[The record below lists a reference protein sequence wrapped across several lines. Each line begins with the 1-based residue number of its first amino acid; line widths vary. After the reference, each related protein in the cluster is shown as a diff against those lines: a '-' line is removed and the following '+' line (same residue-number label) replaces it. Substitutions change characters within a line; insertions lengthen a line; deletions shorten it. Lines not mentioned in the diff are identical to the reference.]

1 MGLDVY
7 AVRPSQS
14 RVTDGAAFRR
24 LQDMAPEERG
34 EFGWL
39 HPEEPEPFREL
50 SREFATG
57 GLFWPSDGDPTGFRG
72 QVYDGWISDE
82 FGLSFYDLF
91 DPEEVRGLLKR
102 LDEWLVRAETGAVP
116 VPLFGR
122 DSDDGYALARVR
134 SLAAFLRAAAAQHLW
149 LFPDY

>member
-7 AVRPSQS
+7 AVRPSQD
-14 RVTDGAAFRR
+14 RVIDNAAFQR
-24 LQDMAPEERG
+24 LQEMPPEERG

-39 HPEEPEPFREL
+39 RPAELEPFREL
-50 SREFATG
+50 PREFTTG

-72 QVYDGWISDE
+72 QVYDEWVSDE
-82 FGLSFYDLF
+82 FGVGLYDLV

-102 LDEWLVRAETGAVP
+102 LDEWLVRAESGAVP
-116 VPLFGR
+116 VPLFGQ
-122 DSDDGYALARVR
+122 DSDDGHALTRVR
-134 SLAAFLRAAAAQHLW
+134 SLAAFLRAVAAQNLW

>member
-7 AVRPSQS
+7 AVRPSQD
-14 RVTDGAAFRR
+14 RVIDNAAFRR
-24 LQDMAPEERG
+24 LQEMPPAERG

-39 HPEEPEPFREL
+39 RPAELEPFREL
-50 SREFATG
+50 PREFATG

-72 QVYDGWISDE
+72 QVYDEWVSDE
-82 FGLSFYDLF
+82 FGLGLYELF

-102 LDEWLVRAETGAVP
+102 LDEWLVRAESGVVP
-116 VPLFGR
+116 VPLFGH
-122 DSDDGYALARVR
+122 DGDDGYALTRVR
-134 SLAAFLRAAAAQHLW
+134 SLAAFLRAAAAQDLW

>member
-14 RVTDGAAFRR
+14 RVIDSAAFHR
-24 LQDMAPEERG
+24 LQEMPPEERG

-39 HPEEPEPFREL
+39 PPEELEPFRAL
-50 SREFATG
+50 PREFATG

-72 QVYDGWISDE
+72 KIYQEWISDE
-82 FGLSFYDLF
+82 FGVGLYDLV
-91 DPEEVRGLLKR
+91 DPEDVRDLLKR
-102 LDEWLVRAETGAVP
+102 LDEWLGRANAGAVP
-116 VPLFGR
+116 VPLFGH
-122 DSDDGYALARVR
+122 DSDDGYALTRVR
-134 SLAAFLRAAAAQHLW
+134 SLAAFLRAAAAQGLW

>member
-7 AVRPSQS
+7 AVRPSQD
-14 RVTDGAAFRR
+14 RVIDNAAFQR
-24 LQDMAPEERG
+24 LQEMPPEERG

-39 HPEEPEPFREL
+39 RPAELEPFREL
-50 SREFATG
+50 PREFTTG

-72 QVYDGWISDE
+72 QVYDEWVSDE
-82 FGLSFYDLF
+82 FGVGLYDLV

-102 LDEWLVRAETGAVP
+102 LDEWLVRAESGAVP
-116 VPLFGR
+116 VPLFGH

-134 SLAAFLRAAAAQHLW
+134 SLAAFLRAVAAQNLW

>member
-7 AVRPSQS
+7 AVRPGQS

-50 SREFATG
+50 AREFATG

-116 VPLFGR
+116 VPLFGH

-134 SLAAFLRAAAAQHLW
+134 SLAAFLRAAAAQGLW